1 MKPSTIRLV
10 CDEPGIRTAL
20 RSWLDQGAL
29 DPPAQVSF
37 YVRIG
42 DPDTEYPG
50 DRTPFYQPGM
60 AVRDGPRGVRVRWQN
75 APALAELDP
84 RTVTARVTLSPAAAA
99 RIAEC
104 ARTFFLT
111 VLILLLRRAGWH
123 HVHAAT
129 AIDPS
134 GQGWLIAGNA
144 EAGKSTTV
152 ALLATCGWQV
162 STDDIAFLAPD
173 RRRVAVV
180 ACRTPIALRPRAY
193 RLLNQAGGVLL
204 PEQRKV
210 GLWPEDLGGRWV
222 PRVNPDVIVFPS
234 VGPSG
239 ETSAEPIDAE
249 ETLNELVRWSAWV
262 IVEADL
268 ARQHLDLLTR
278 LAHQGRGYRVTLGRD
293 LFSHPD
299 RLAQVVAES
308 RVAHG
313 AAEAA
318 ARPVR

>member
-1 MKPSTIRLV
+1 MPSTIRLV
-10 CDEPGIRTAL
+10 CEEPGIRTAL

-29 DPPAQVSF
+29 DPPAPVSF
-37 YVRIG
+37 HVRIG
-42 DPDTEYPG
+42 DPESPG
-50 DRTPFYQPGM
+50 CEMRDAGGAAADASRISHPASREAST
-60 AVRDGPRGVRVRWQN
+60 AVHTGQRGVRVRWQN

-84 RTVTARVTLSPAAAA
+84 VTVTARVTLSPAAAA

-123 HVHAAT
+123 HVHAAA

-134 GQGWLIAGNA
+134 GRGWLIAGNA
-144 EAGKSTTV
+144 EAGKSTTA
-152 ALLATCGWQV
+152 ALLASRGWQV
-162 STDDIAFLAPD
+162 STDDIAFLVPG

-222 PRVNPDVIVFPS
+222 PRVDPDVIVFPS
-234 VGPSG
+234 VGLSG
-239 ETSAEPIDAE
+239 EQTRAEPISAH
-249 ETLNELVRWSAWV
+249 ETLNELIRWSSWV
-262 IVEADL
+262 ILEPDL
-268 ARQHLDLLTR
+268 ARERLHLLTT
-278 LAHQGRGYRVTLGRD
+278 LARQGRGYRVTLGRD
-293 LFSHPD
+293 LFTDPD
-299 RLAQVVAES
+299 RLAQVV
-308 RVAHG
+308 R
-313 AAEAA
+313 
-318 ARPVR
+318 